1 MTDTAKPIG
10 VLICDD
16 VEAIRRLLTLI
27 IEMRPSLHVL
37 GEASTG
43 TQSIAQARRLQPDV
57 VLLDLSMPDMT
68 GFDALPEI
76 KAAAPSAKVIV
87 LSGFSAAVMAD
98 DVLAQGADQ
107 YIEKGA
113 APDTIADAI
122 ERAGALARA
131 SVAKPDQ
138 SDGAS

>member
-1 MTDTAKPIG
+1 MPDDESSIG

-27 IEMRPSLHVL
+27 VEFRPGLHVV

-43 TQSIAQARRLQPDV
+43 TESIAQAKLLQPDV
-57 VLLDLSMPDMT
+57 VLLDLSMPGMT

-76 KAAAPSAKVIV
+76 KLVAPDAKVIV
-87 LSGFSAAVMAD
+87 LSGFSAAVVAD

-113 APDTIADAI
+113 APDAIADAI
-122 ERAGALARA
+122 QAAGAPARQG
-131 SVAKPDQ
+131 S
-138 SDGAS
+138 S